1 MGRLCCCPG
10 EGESCL
16 DWGGGSRD
24 GKKGWDG
31 KSMLGVHLCVILVGV
46 VNGIP
51 LQEWLL
57 HRCQY

>member
-16 DWGGGSRD
+16 DWGGGSRG

-31 KSMLGVHLCVILVGV
+31 KSILGVHLCVILVGV

-51 LQEWLL
+51 L
-57 HRCQY
+57 